1 MIPQAA
7 TDCWYYAQDQKK
19 MGPVSLAQLRSLRAE
34 GGLQPEAMVFQEGTL
49 KWRPLAE
56 VVAATAR
63 PARLGSL
70 RKLVLAGSVGL
81 VLLAVLGW
89 GLVAML
95 HGPTSGVGVENPE
108 QVAALASGAEAAKG
122 ANEEAEKAPAIEG
135 DQHSP
140 LPQLQKQ
147 DDAEPKVKP
156 PAPSLPGPKPKEIAA
171 APPVPLDQPDPTP
184 THGMTQAL
192 DVDLRTDPRKDFQVG
207 GPVEFT
213 AGRLTVGPGGSM
225 RRVLDAG
232 SQAKLTLKLAFTPLG
247 ADGQTSRTRF
257 AFQIRDRGEFVVEIV
272 RRHKGGKQVGEVRLI
287 DGDAPDVKGKQT
299 RTLQTSPWQGE
310 FPDSPWTFRHH
321 HGLVTVYCGYKK
333 MVVGYADKATV
344 RDGSTVSSSARDAA
358 FFHTCGISEPLEV
371 AGWSIEQQG
380 MPVACLA
387 VSGSASPSY
396 RTGIAPHW
404 QKALA
409 NKQFGNYRR
418 ELKNLRPRLDH
429 RIRHEGNATFQ
440 DSIQDDFSP
449 WERGEPDFK
458 WLTDTSLTSV
468 ASMLGKKH
476 HYYALAV
483 AGVGMQFF
491 WIGDKDEVAE
501 RLLKQ
506 AAEISEEA
514 LGLWHPDCALVVS
527 NLARIYVKT
536 GKLQLAEPLLKKVS
550 EAAAAAYGTH
560 SFRYAATLREL
571 AMLQQYRGRLAEAET
586 MLRQAVDACKEAPLP
601 QRADALIA
609 LGELEAVMGEAEKA
623 AAALKRAEETIAA
636 ELQRLRG
643 QPPRAYMPLFVS
655 LARANVRRAWI
666 LFHAGQKEQA
676 RQLGRAAFLG
686 LAQFWNASGSGPGRF
701 EGWDREIVN
710 ATPNSFLGGH
720 PAYALVMLDVAE
732 LFIALGDVVPAT
744 GAVRILDQVP
754 GQTHHERGA
763 IYRLMSN
770 LCTANPKVNIG
781 IRPGFSERMRLDSA
795 YNAGKGDRVV
805 YWQKLAQAEFEKFAG
820 REHADTIG
828 MLLDQ
833 ARRQWR
839 VSGPKA
845 AEPTLYDAF
854 SRAMLLSDRVLSG
867 LPEAQAYQFGEANPP
882 PTDLLLSSYQ
892 AAKQERGRDAYEV
905 VWRAK
910 ALATRQFA
918 ERRQLLQA
926 AAGKPELVKIAK
938 ALQTTRQKLAQLSLS
953 HPPEAALERRRQEL
967 AKLTQRKEDLE
978 RELAQLSE
986 PFRRTR
992 DAARTSVAD
1001 MVRLLPAKTA
1011 VVDFLERW
1019 QWMPPGT
1026 SEPVSPIAKVAKH
1039 EGGLPVGQS
1048 GLPVGSIWQGQKH
1061 RDQTKKTMSAML
1073 KITERDGASFKG
1085 EFTFDQNNVNAVAG
1099 TIADG
1104 KIAWQTTKVLRGNAN
1119 QPTTGTLKENT
1130 IDAKFN
1136 LVTRNGKKTYTATG
1150 TIKLSSAGNA
1160 GTQAPS
1166 KEDNKAGAA
1175 KQPGT
1180 EILKVEGKLSKDDP
1194 FDKKF
1199 NKCHRQQH
1207 NVKLNAGQKV
1217 WIDLKSKAFDC
1228 YLRIEDSAG
1237 NVLDENDDTG
1247 DPDDLNSR
1255 LFFDTP
1261 TTGTYML
1268 VVTSYIGDTKRGKI
1282 GPFLL
1287 IVKEAKEDKAPDAW
1301 ERKRVYDA
1309 FVLRAA
1315 DGQPGWSAAWLTLG
1329 DADSLDRLLDDWIAG
1344 LRRGGPS
1351 DVRFAEPL
1359 RQRMWAPIE
1368 TALGD
1373 CKTAILI
1380 PDGRLAQIPWAA
1392 LPGKAPNT
1400 YLLEDFD
1407 LAQASYGQQVARI
1420 LSDEPADGKG
1430 FLLVG
1435 GVDFGPV
1442 GKWSYLKGT
1451 AAEAEHLAKLR
1462 PGAETLRLSG
1472 KTATKSRLAE
1482 ALPGR
1487 RYVHLATHGDYL
1499 DPGPGG
1505 RGRIRATDSFAG
1517 SALFDVSAR
1526 NPFLLSMLVLA
1537 GANEPAQID
1546 ERGLPVGGDGY
1557 LTAEEVM
1564 GLDLTQT
1571 ELVVLSA
1578 CQTGTGKI
1586 RNGEG
1591 VFSLQRAFHVG
1602 GSRTVAATLWS
1613 IPDQPTQVLMERFYT
1628 NMWQKK
1634 MGKLAALIEAQKW
1647 MLREGRSHPGVQR
1660 GLDLDNVPMPAQ
1672 KDGRLPP
1679 FYWAAFVLSG
1689 DWR

>member
-7 TDCWYYAQDQKK
+7 NECWYYAQNQKK
-19 MGPVSLAQLRSLRAE
+19 LGPVSLAQLRTLRAE
-34 GGLQPEAMVFQEGTL
+34 GGLQPEVMVFQEGTL

-56 VVAATAR
+56 VAGAAAR
-63 PARLGSL
+63 PALLGSL
-70 RKLVLAGSVGL
+70 RKLVLAGSIGL

-89 GLVAML
+89 GLVVTL
-95 HGPTSGVGVENPE
+95 HGPASDEGVENPE
-108 QVAALASGAEAAKG
+108 QVAALASGAGVAKG
-122 ANEEAEKAPAIEG
+122 ANEEAEKASAAEG
-135 DQHSP
+135 EQQPP
-140 LPQLQKQ
+140 LPQPQKR
-147 DDAEPKVKP
+147 DDAEAKIKP
-156 PAPSLPGPKPKEIAA
+156 PASSPPGPKPKETPA
-171 APPVPLDQPDPTP
+171 APPVPLDRPDPTP

-192 DVDLRTDPRKDFQVG
+192 DVDLRADPRKDFQVD

-213 AGRLTVGPGGSM
+213 AGRLAFGPGGSM

-232 SQAKLTLKLAFTPLG
+232 SQAKLTLKLAFTPLS
-247 ADGQTSRTRF
+247 ADGQSSTTRL

-272 RRHKGGKQVGEVRLI
+272 RRREGGKQAGEVRLV
-287 DGDAPDVKGKQT
+287 DRDAGDVKGKQT

-321 HGLVTVYCGYKK
+321 HGLVTVYCGDKK

-344 RDGSTVSSSARDAA
+344 RDGSRVSSSARDAA

-371 AGWSIEQQG
+371 AGWSLEQQG

-396 RTGIAPHW
+396 RTGLPPPW

-409 NKQFGNYRR
+409 NTQFGTYRR
-418 ELKNLRPRLDH
+418 EANDLRARLDH
-429 RIRHEGNATFQ
+429 RIRHEGNATDH
-440 DSIQDDFSP
+440 DSIQSDFAP

-458 WLTDTSLTSV
+458 WLTDRSLTGV
-468 ASMLGKKH
+468 VGMLGKKH

-491 WIGDKDEVAE
+491 WVGNKNDVAE

-514 LGLWHPDCALVVS
+514 LGIWHPDCALVVA
-527 NLARIYVKT
+527 NLARVYVKT
-536 GKLQLAEPLLKKVS
+536 GKLELAEPLLKKVS
-550 EAAAAAYGTH
+550 EAAAAAFGTD

-586 MLRQAVDACKEAPLP
+586 MLRQAVAACKEAPLP

-609 LGELEAVMGEAEKA
+609 LGELEAVMGEGEKA

-636 ELQRLRG
+636 EMQRLRG
-643 QPPRAYMPLFVS
+643 QPPRAYMPLFVP

-686 LAQFWNASGSGPGRF
+686 LAQFWNSSGSGPGRF
-701 EGWDREIVN
+701 EGWNHEIVN

-720 PAYALVMLDVAE
+720 PAYAHVMLDIAE

-770 LCTANPKVNIG
+770 ICAANPKVNIG
-781 IRPGFSERMRLDSA
+781 IRPGFSERMRLDA
-795 YNAGKGDRVV
+795 VYDAGKGDRVV

-854 SRAMLLSDRVLSG
+854 SRAMLLSDRVLAG

-882 PTDLLLSSYQ
+882 PTDMLLSSYR
-892 AAKQERGRDAYEV
+892 ATKQESGRDAYEV

-938 ALQTTRQKLAQLSLS
+938 ELQTTRQQLAQLSLS
-953 HPPEAALERRRQEL
+953 NPPEAALERRQQEL

-992 DAARTSVAD
+992 DAGRTSVAD

-1011 VVDFLERW
+1011 VVDFVERW
-1019 QWMPPGT
+1019 QWTPRGQ
-1026 SEPVSPIAKVAKH
+1026 SQ
-1039 EGGLPVGQS
+1039 PVGLLGQ
-1048 GLPVGSIWQGQKH
+1048 GKKDQGVLPVGSIWRGEKH
-1061 RDQTKKTMSAML
+1061 RNEANRTMPAML
-1073 KITERDGASFKG
+1073 KITERDGDNFKG
-1085 EFTFDQNNVNAVAG
+1085 EFTFDRNNVNAVAG
-1099 TIADG
+1099 TIANG
-1104 KIAWQTTKVLRGNAN
+1104 KIAWQTTKILRGNVN
-1119 QPTTGTLKENT
+1119 QPTTGTLKENS

-1136 LVTRNGKKTYTATG
+1136 LVTRSGKKTYAATG
-1150 TIKLSSAGNA
+1150 TIKLSFEGYA
-1160 GTQAPS
+1160 GTQLPS
-1166 KEDNKAGAA
+1166 KEDNAGAA
-1175 KQPGT
+1175 QQPGK
-1180 EILKVEGKLSKDDP
+1180 EILKIEGKLAKDDP

-1199 NKCHRQQH
+1199 AKCHRQQH

-1217 WIDLKSKAFDC
+1217 WIDLKSQAFDC

-1247 DPDDLNSR
+1247 DPGDLNSR
-1255 LFFDTP
+1255 IFFATP
-1261 TTGTYML
+1261 KTGIYTL
-1268 VVTSYIGDTKRGKI
+1268 VVTSYAGDTRRGKI

-1287 IVKEAKEDKAPDAW
+1287 IVKDATEDKAPGAW
-1301 ERKRVYDA
+1301 VRTRIYDA

-1315 DGQPGWSAAWLTLG
+1315 AGQPGWSAAWVTLG
-1329 DADSLDRLLDDWIAG
+1329 EADSLDRLLDDWIAG

-1351 DVRFAEPL
+1351 EVRFGEPL

-1368 TALGD
+1368 AALGD

-1392 LPGKAPNT
+1392 LPGKAPNS

-1420 LSDEPADGKG
+1420 LSDAPADGKG

-1435 GVDFGPV
+1435 GVDFGPA

-1499 DPGPGG
+1499 APGPGTG
-1505 RGRIRATDSFAG
+1505 RARVRATDSFG
-1517 SALFDVSAR
+1517 GGALFDVSAR

-1546 ERGLPVGGDGY
+1546 DRGLPVGGDGY

-1628 NMWQKK
+1628 NMWQRK

-1660 GLDLDNVPMPAQ
+1660 GLDLENVPMPAQ